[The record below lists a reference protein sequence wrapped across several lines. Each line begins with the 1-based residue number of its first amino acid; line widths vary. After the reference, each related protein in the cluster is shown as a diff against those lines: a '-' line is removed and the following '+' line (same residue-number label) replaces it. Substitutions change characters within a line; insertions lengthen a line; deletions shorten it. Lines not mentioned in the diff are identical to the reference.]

1 MQVRPVPGLGK
12 QRPCPE
18 HVTLSL
24 QNIVRMGPYH
34 SAEHLQVRISAN
46 GDPGSGSKPLIS
58 VHWPCPLQALL
69 RPLFGMPSQPLHVE
83 LSPAHTCQF
92 KRHN

>member
-1 MQVRPVPGLGK
+1 MQVRPVSGLGK

-69 RPLFGMPSQPLHVE
+69 RPHAVAAAACRVVSG
-83 LSPAHTCQF
+83 AHLPIQSS
-92 KRHN
+92 